1 MKHYFL
7 FGILLL
13 FTTAFVHA
21 PWVKPAAN
29 GTFNFLRAHRMQ
41 RDVMLNWSVSSVS
54 APVSYNIDR
63 SEDDGFSWTTVAMVE
78 HTAGNMQRFRD
89 DTVFPGMITY
99 RITALLEDGSTI
111 VSWSE
116 TVRLVVKR

>member
-1 MKHYFL
+1 
-7 FGILLL
+7 
-13 FTTAFVHA
+13 
-21 PWVKPAAN
+21 
-29 GTFNFLRAHRMQ
+29 MQ